1 MLQAN
6 LYLCYFP
13 WASLFCSGYDAYRI
27 LFTLRVFIWIDLISS
42 LFVVVS
48 WFAVFVRFFMVS
60 VVETWWKNSGTG
72 VFLCLDS
79 CVCIA
84 FVSLEE
90 FICVRSCDW
99 REIPN
104 FDIWLRKIICTS
116 HKFTAKNAKIPT
128 RWSTVSWQWDSI
140 KTHGPSP
147 TSNYDC
153 RCCTTRNCCQPIPVD
168 KEEVWVAV
176 AVAMCNFKGR
186 AWPVG
191 EVSPVAG
198 IHCLCRFAK
207 REKIGPNWHK
217 HIFGSVTIWDVVCTC
232 LPLPCFHATFQQ
244 PNHVVMSS
252 LCQYGLLISSE

>member
-1 MLQAN
+1 MCKFEEFLSHGLSWKWISNKAFFPVLILQLPFQEMLQAN
-6 LYLCYFP
+6 LYLCCFP

-153 RCCTTRNCCQPIPVD
+153 RCCTTRNCCQHIPVD

-176 AVAMCNFKGR
+176 DHAGGGMSISHAFVRCCSLLWFPIINFC
-186 AWPVG
+186 
-191 EVSPVAG
+191 EHMQFS
-198 IHCLCRFAK
+198 
-207 REKIGPNWHK
+207 
-217 HIFGSVTIWDVVCTC
+217 
-232 LPLPCFHATFQQ
+232 
-244 PNHVVMSS
+244 
-252 LCQYGLLISSE
+252 

>member
-1 MLQAN
+1 MCKFEEFLSHGLSWKWISNKAFFPVLILQLPFQEMLQAN
-6 LYLCYFP
+6 LYLCCFP

-99 REIPN
+99 REISN

-147 TSNYDC
+147 TPNYDC
-153 RCCTTRNCCQPIPVD
+153 RCCTTRNCCQHIPVD

-176 AVAMCNFKGR
+176 DHAGGGMSISHAFVRCCSLLWFPIINFC
-186 AWPVG
+186 
-191 EVSPVAG
+191 EHMQFS
-198 IHCLCRFAK
+198 
-207 REKIGPNWHK
+207 
-217 HIFGSVTIWDVVCTC
+217 
-232 LPLPCFHATFQQ
+232 
-244 PNHVVMSS
+244 
-252 LCQYGLLISSE
+252 

>member
-1 MLQAN
+1 MCKFEEFLSHGLSWKWISNKAFFPVLILQLPFQEMLQAN
-6 LYLCYFP
+6 LYLCCFP

-99 REIPN
+99 REMPN

-153 RCCTTRNCCQPIPVD
+153 RCCTTRNCCQHIPVD

-176 AVAMCNFKGR
+176 DHAGGGMSISHAFVRCCSLLWFPIINFC
-186 AWPVG
+186 
-191 EVSPVAG
+191 EHMQFS
-198 IHCLCRFAK
+198 
-207 REKIGPNWHK
+207 
-217 HIFGSVTIWDVVCTC
+217 
-232 LPLPCFHATFQQ
+232 
-244 PNHVVMSS
+244 
-252 LCQYGLLISSE
+252 

>member
-1 MLQAN
+1 MCKFEEFLSHGLSWKWISNKAFFPVLILQLPFQEMLQAN
-6 LYLCYFP
+6 LYLCCFP

-153 RCCTTRNCCQPIPVD
+153 RCCTTRNCCQHIPVD

-176 AVAMCNFKGR
+176 DHAGGGMSISHACVRCCSLLWFPIINFC
-186 AWPVG
+186 
-191 EVSPVAG
+191 EHMQFS
-198 IHCLCRFAK
+198 
-207 REKIGPNWHK
+207 
-217 HIFGSVTIWDVVCTC
+217 
-232 LPLPCFHATFQQ
+232 
-244 PNHVVMSS
+244 
-252 LCQYGLLISSE
+252 

>member
-6 LYLCYFP
+6 LYLCCFP

-153 RCCTTRNCCQPIPVD
+153 RCCTTRNCCQHIPVD

-176 AVAMCNFKGR
+176 DHAGGGMSISHAFVRCCSLLWFPIINFC
-186 AWPVG
+186 
-191 EVSPVAG
+191 E
-198 IHCLCRFAK
+198 
-207 REKIGPNWHK
+207 
-217 HIFGSVTIWDVVCTC
+217 HIQFS
-232 LPLPCFHATFQQ
+232 
-244 PNHVVMSS
+244 
-252 LCQYGLLISSE
+252 